1 MDQQKL
7 DKVKTDIDTANNQRR
22 LWLFFSSLVFIGV
35 LAYIIGWHWIHEL
48 NNPWLEWSL
57 ISIGLVITVN
67 WWYWTMSVIR
77 RNLYHQNKIVGVLE
91 EVVSD
96 VKEVKQNIQNLV
108 DEKVDKS
115 K

>member
-1 MDQQKL
+1 MDQQEL
-7 DKVKTDIDTANNQRR
+7 DKVKTEIDNANNQRR
-22 LWLFFSSLVFIGV
+22 IWLFFSSLVFIGV
-35 LAYIIGWHWIHEL
+35 LVYIIGWHWIHEL

-67 WWYWTMSVIR
+67 WWYWTMSVIK

-108 DEKVDKS
+108 DQKVDKS

>member
-1 MDQQKL
+1 MNQEEL
-7 DKVKTDIDTANNQRR
+7 DKVKIEIDTANNQRR
-22 LWLFFSSLVFIGV
+22 IWLFFSSLIFIVV
-35 LAYIIGWHWIHEL
+35 LAYIIGWHWVHEL

-67 WWYWTMSVIR
+67 WWYWTMSVIK
-77 RNLYHQNKIVGVLE
+77 RNLYHQNNIVSILE
-91 EVVSD
+91 EIVSN